1 MHSHSHNHHDDQGT
15 KNIKV
20 AFFLNLLFSLI
31 ELVGGIYTNSVAIL
45 SDAVHDFG
53 DSVSLGLSWFL
64 QKKSNQK
71 RDAYYSY
78 GYKRF
83 SLLGAIFISVVLII
97 SSFFIITESIKRLME
112 PQATNAQGMV
122 VLAILGIIVNG
133 AAAYRLKQGKSMN
146 EKAVSIHL
154 LEDVFGWIA
163 VLIAGIVM
171 QFVDLPIIDPILS
184 LAITLWVLMNIY
196 KNLRATFKVLL
207 QEVPQN
213 VDVESMLTHIKA
225 LPFVEGLH
233 DFHLWS
239 LDGEKNIMTL
249 HVVTSGNIGNAD
261 LLKLKKNIRDLA
273 LCYSV
278 EHVTLEFENESES
291 DDCMFREGC

>member
-1 MHSHSHNHHDDQGT
+1 MHSHTHNHHDDHGT

-20 AFFLNLLFSLI
+20 AFFLNLLFSVI
-31 ELVGGIYTNSVAIL
+31 ELIGGIYTNSVAIL

-71 RDAYYSY
+71 RDAFYSY

-83 SLLGAIFISVVLII
+83 SLLGAIFISVVLIF
-97 SSFFIITESIKRLME
+97 SSYFIITESIKRLME
-112 PQATNAQGMV
+112 PQATNAEGMV
-122 VLAILGIIVNG
+122 LLALLGILVNG
-133 AAAYRLKQGKSMN
+133 VAAYRLKKGKTLN

-196 KNLRATFKVLL
+196 KNLRSTFKVLL

-213 VDVESMLTHIKA
+213 VNVESMLQRIRS
-225 LPFVEGLH
+225 LPDVEGLH

-249 HVVTSGNIGNAD
+249 HIVTSGNTGNID
-261 LLKLKKNIRDLA
+261 LLKLKKTIRDLA
-273 LCYSV
+273 LSYGV
-278 EHVTLEFENESES
+278 EHVTLEFENQSES
-291 DDCMFREGC
+291 DDCMFLDDC